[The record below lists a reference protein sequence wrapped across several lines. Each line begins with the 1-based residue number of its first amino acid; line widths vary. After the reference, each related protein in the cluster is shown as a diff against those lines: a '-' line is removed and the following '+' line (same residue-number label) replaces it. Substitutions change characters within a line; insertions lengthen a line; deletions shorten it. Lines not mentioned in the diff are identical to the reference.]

1 MFIRKTR
8 ITHQKTGQ
16 TYFNY
21 QLVESYRTN
30 CGPRQRILLN
40 LGPNLNLDKQKLKIL
55 ANRIEEIIKNIE
67 SFIEVEEEIE
77 QLAQKYA
84 SKLLNQLSNTPS
96 IPKKTAENPTFRT
109 INMETIEQQEPRT
122 VGCEH
127 LLLNI
132 ASELKLQKKLKSLG
146 FSAKQIAVSLST
158 IIGRATFPA
167 SERAT
172 YEWMKKRS
180 GLTELIDYDLD
191 KTVLGNLYTI
201 SDLLLSHKEEL
212 EKYLG
217 QAQKNLHGL
226 NNTLVLYDLT
236 NTYFEGSVS
245 DNKKASFGRSKEKRS
260 DCLLVTLGLAVNEHG
275 FIQRSSFL
283 PGNISE
289 PATLQA
295 AIKSLD
301 DSSLL
306 KPIIVLD
313 AGIAT
318 EENLQWLR
326 DHGYQYI
333 VSARQ
338 KAPSK
343 EIEGKLEPTEN
354 KTVKVAIVKSENTE
368 ERWLYCESEGKQK
381 TASEMRKKFQER
393 FEKDL
398 EGLSRSL
405 AKPKGRKKYL
415 KVLERLGRLKEKHNR
430 ISGCYEVEVK
440 PSEDGQK
447 AIAIHWKV
455 LEEKIEEKLND
466 HYFLRTNEM
475 KATPK
480 ELWNIYNNIR
490 VAEDAFRFM
499 KSSLGMRPIYH
510 RKERR
515 IDGHLWITLLAYYL
529 IKSCLHQLKQWGINS
544 NWETIRNR
552 LSTRMRVTLKAKTD
566 KGSTM
571 YYRSTTKAE
580 PLQVEIYRA
589 LGISSQIMQA
599 KEVIV

>member
-67 SFIEVEEEIE
+67 SFIEIEEEIE

-96 IPKKTAENPTFRT
+96 IPKKPAANPTFRT

-326 DHGYQYI
+326 NHGYQYI

-343 EIEGKLEPTEN
+343 EIEGNLEPTEN
-354 KTVKVAIVKSENTE
+354 ETVKVAIVKSENTE

-544 NWETIRNR
+544 NWETVRNR

>member
-1 MFIRKTR
+1 MPPPFLKNQPQTLPFARLTWKQSSSRK
-8 ITHQKTGQ
+8 
-16 TYFNY
+16 
-21 QLVESYRTN
+21 
-30 CGPRQRILLN
+30 
-40 LGPNLNLDKQKLKIL
+40 
-55 ANRIEEIIKNIE
+55 
-67 SFIEVEEEIE
+67 
-77 QLAQKYA
+77 
-84 SKLLNQLSNTPS
+84 
-96 IPKKTAENPTFRT
+96 
-109 INMETIEQQEPRT
+109 PRT

-180 GLTELIDYDLD
+180 GLAELIDYDLD
-191 KTVLGNLYTI
+191 KIVLGNLYTI

-236 NTYFEGSVS
+236 NTYFEGSVP

-275 FIQRSSFL
+275 FIRRSSFL

-354 KTVKVAIVKSENTE
+354 ETVKVAIVKSENTE

-415 KVLERLGRLKEKHNR
+415 KVLERLGLLKEKHNR

-529 IKSCLHQLKQWGINS
+529 IKSCLQSIKTMGNKQQLGNS
-544 NWETIRNR
+544 
-552 LSTRMRVTLKAKTD
+552 KK
-566 KGSTM
+566 
-571 YYRSTTKAE
+571 
-580 PLQVEIYRA
+580 
-589 LGISSQIMQA
+589 
-599 KEVIV
+599 

>member
-67 SFIEVEEEIE
+67 SFIEIEEEIE

-96 IPKKTAENPTFRT
+96 IPKKPAANPTFRT

-217 QAQKNLHGL
+217 QTQKNLHGL

-326 DHGYQYI
+326 NHGYQYI

-343 EIEGKLEPTEN
+343 EIEGNLEPTEN
-354 KTVKVAIVKSENTE
+354 ETVKVAIVKSENTE

-580 PLQVEIYRA
+580 PPQVEIYRA